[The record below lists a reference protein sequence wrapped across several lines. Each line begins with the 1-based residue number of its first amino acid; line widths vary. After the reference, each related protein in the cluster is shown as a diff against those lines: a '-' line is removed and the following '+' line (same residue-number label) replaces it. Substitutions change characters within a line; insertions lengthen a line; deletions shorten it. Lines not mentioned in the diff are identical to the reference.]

1 MKNTMFTGEMNEKVL
16 SMFESVQGLF
26 ECLKPD
32 EEKAESATLLERV
45 HSLYV
50 LKAVKE
56 LKDTAIIVK
65 MLNEM
70 PEEEFEAFV
79 TDGGKKD
86 LEKAEMEMMLR
97 MMMDIHS
104 DKE

>member
-16 SMFESVQGLF
+16 PMFESVKGLF

-32 EEKAESATLLERV
+32 EEKAKSATLLERV

-56 LKDTAIIVK
+56 LKETAIIVK

-70 PEEEFEAFV
+70 SEEEFEALV
-79 TDGGKKD
+79 TDDGKED

-97 MMMDIHS
+97 IMMDIRS